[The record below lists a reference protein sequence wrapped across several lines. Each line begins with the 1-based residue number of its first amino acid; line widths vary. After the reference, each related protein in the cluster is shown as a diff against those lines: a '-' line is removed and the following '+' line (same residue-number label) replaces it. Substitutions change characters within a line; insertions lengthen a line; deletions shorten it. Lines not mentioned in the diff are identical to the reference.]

1 MTLKEAV
8 AKAEREFGK
17 KVVAV
22 SECDDRWFFEFDF
35 GESVLTGFIPCCY
48 KSTGEVGWFSPFDE
62 PGLLSSAKP
71 VPLPE

>member
-48 KSTGEVGWFSPFDE
+48 KATGEIANFFPPSE